1 MIFIQHSK
9 RKILNLIMIFTL
21 VACLLPLSSVA
32 AKSSLT
38 SFNTATNTEEMK
50 LAMTT
55 DWSVLHYTAKANEL
69 FQSFKLA
76 DQNYLANKLIDE
88 RPQSG
93 YTSTSTLRQTYL
105 NAVNNRSYLINV
117 NSTTDSLTLWTVFID
132 DDHLNY
138 NNYNLLT
145 IEDQD
150 EVCKQILLARPN
162 QGYESIETLQSV
174 LDSKVSS
181 ILVQKV
187 QLDKETLN
195 IQYAQGDT
203 SANVT
208 KNLTLPIIGDNG
220 TTINWISD
228 KPEVVQNNGSVVR
241 PTISTGN
248 QKVTL
253 TAQIFIG
260 NFVDTK
266 SFTIDVIAL
275 SKSHNAFLKD
285 LTISQGALNMAFN
298 KNTMSYTAIVTSRV
312 DSIFVNPLAEDKK
325 AEITINGRSVEEP
338 IKLVTGVNT
347 IKILVTAED
356 GSQKLYTIVVTK
368 ENTSTN
374 SENTSTSESSPPSS
388 TESFTVNVE
397 SSNGKA
403 VSKTTIKRLVD
414 VDGLVKDE
422 VILTEASV
430 LETINK
436 LKEEKSDQARIVIP
450 NSQDNV
456 KQVDISIP
464 NNIVT
469 LLKESLLNLEISA
482 YDVSVNVSNESL
494 ATFSDN
500 LYFRLI
506 PLKGQ
511 AEQSQVEERAKKE
524 SIVQEIANSSFSKV
538 LGQPMKIETNM
549 QNRPVLLTLPLPT
562 DITQEQLNHLAIYIE
577 HSDGTKEVVRGK
589 VVEYQKGITGL
600 QFEVNKFSTFSIL
613 YLPEKEEV
621 KEPTT
626 EGVTHL
632 PYIQGYPDGT
642 FRPNAPVT
650 RAQMASMFAR
660 QLTGNAIP
668 QAKAT
673 YTDTFQHDAKD
684 AIEFAKEKG
693 LFKGVTATNFNP
705 NGLITRAQIA
715 TVAARWIEQQCVERP
730 DADFCPSTS
739 QSPAFKDVSVH
750 HWAVKAIDTVNAAEI
765 MTGITADTFNPDGF
779 LTRAQAVKVLN
790 RLFERQVFSE
800 DQIPLFKDV
809 PKHHWAFY
817 EIQEAAKK

>member
-1 MIFIQHSK
+1 
-9 RKILNLIMIFTL
+9 MIFTL

-266 SFTIDVIAL
+266 SFTIDVMAL

-374 SENTSTSESSPPSS
+374 SENTSTLESSPPSS

-469 LLKESLLNLEISA
+469 LLKESRLNLEISA

>member
-9 RKILNLIMIFTL
+9 RKIQNLIMIFTL

-32 AKSSLT
+32 AKSGLT

-181 ILVQKV
+181 MLIQKV
-187 QLDKETLN
+187 QLDKDTLN

-220 TTINWISD
+220 TTINWVSD

-285 LTISQGALNMAFN
+285 LTISQGTLNMAFN

-325 AEITINGRSVEEP
+325 AEITINGRSIEDP

-368 ENTSTN
+368 ENISTN
-374 SENTSTSESSPPSS
+374 SENTSTSEPPPPSS
-388 TESFTVNVE
+388 TENFTVNVE

-469 LLKESLLNLEISA
+469 LLKESRLNLEISA
-482 YDVSVNVSNESL
+482 YDVSVNVSNASL
-494 ATFSDN
+494 TTFSDN
-500 LYFRLI
+500 LYFRLT
-506 PLKGQ
+506 PLKGK

-524 SIVQEIANSSFSKV
+524 AIVQEIANSSFSKV

-621 KEPTT
+621 KEPAT

-684 AIEFAKEKG
+684 AIEFAKGKG

-705 NGLITRAQIA
+705 NGLITRAQMA

-730 DADFCPSTS
+730 DADFCPPAL
-739 QSPAFKDVSVH
+739 QSAAFKDVSVH

-779 LTRAQAVKVLN
+779 LTRAQAVRVLN
-790 RLFERQVFSE
+790 RLFERQVLIE

-809 PKHHWAFY
+809 PKHHWVFY

>member
-38 SFNTATNTEEMK
+38 SFNTAINTEEMK

-181 ILVQKV
+181 ILIQKV

-298 KNTMSYTAIVTSRV
+298 KNTMSYSAIVTSKV
-312 DSIFVNPLAEDKK
+312 DSLFVNPLAEDKK
-325 AEITINGRSVEEP
+325 AEITINGRSVAEP

-368 ENTSTN
+368 ENSSTN
-374 SENTSTSESSPPSS
+374 SENTSTSESSPPSP

-464 NNIVT
+464 NN
-469 LLKESLLNLEISA
+469 
-482 YDVSVNVSNESL
+482 
-494 ATFSDN
+494 
-500 LYFRLI
+500 
-506 PLKGQ
+506 
-511 AEQSQVEERAKKE
+511 
-524 SIVQEIANSSFSKV
+524 
-538 LGQPMKIETNM
+538 
-549 QNRPVLLTLPLPT
+549 
-562 DITQEQLNHLAIYIE
+562 
-577 HSDGTKEVVRGK
+577 
-589 VVEYQKGITGL
+589 
-600 QFEVNKFSTFSIL
+600 
-613 YLPEKEEV
+613 
-621 KEPTT
+621 
-626 EGVTHL
+626 
-632 PYIQGYPDGT
+632 
-642 FRPNAPVT
+642 
-650 RAQMASMFAR
+650 
-660 QLTGNAIP
+660 
-668 QAKAT
+668 
-673 YTDTFQHDAKD
+673 
-684 AIEFAKEKG
+684 
-693 LFKGVTATNFNP
+693 
-705 NGLITRAQIA
+705 
-715 TVAARWIEQQCVERP
+715 
-730 DADFCPSTS
+730 
-739 QSPAFKDVSVH
+739 
-750 HWAVKAIDTVNAAEI
+750 
-765 MTGITADTFNPDGF
+765 
-779 LTRAQAVKVLN
+779 
-790 RLFERQVFSE
+790 
-800 DQIPLFKDV
+800 
-809 PKHHWAFY
+809 
-817 EIQEAAKK
+817 

>member
-1 MIFIQHSK
+1 
-9 RKILNLIMIFTL
+9 MIFTL

>member
-1 MIFIQHSK
+1 
-9 RKILNLIMIFTL
+9 MIFTL

-38 SFNTATNTEEMK
+38 SFNTAINTEEMK

-181 ILVQKV
+181 MLIQKV
-187 QLDKETLN
+187 QLDKDALN

-228 KPEVVQNNGSVVR
+228 KPEVVQNNGSVLR
-241 PTISTGN
+241 PTISIGN

-298 KNTMSYTAIVTSRV
+298 KNTMSYSAIVTSKV
-312 DSIFVNPLAEDKK
+312 DSLFVNPLAEDKK
-325 AEITINGRSVEEP
+325 AEITINGRSVAEP

-347 IKILVTAED
+347 IKILVKAED

-368 ENTSTN
+368 ENSSTN
-374 SENTSTSESSPPSS
+374 SENTSTSESSPPSP

-469 LLKESLLNLEISA
+469 LLKESRLNLEISA

-511 AEQSQVEERAKKE
+511 SEQSQVEERAKKE

-589 VVEYQKGITGL
+589 IVEYQKGITGL

-621 KEPTT
+621 KEPIT

-632 PYIQGYPDGT
+632 PYIQGYPDDT

-705 NGLITRAQIA
+705 NGLITRAQMA

-730 DADFCPSTS
+730 DADFCPPTS
-739 QSPAFKDVSVH
+739 QSAVFKDVSVH
-750 HWAVKAIDTVNAAEI
+750 HWAGQAIDTVNAAEI
-765 MTGITADTFNPDGF
+765 MTGITADTFNPDGL

-790 RLFERQVFSE
+790 RLFERQVLIE
-800 DQIPLFKDV
+800 DQTPLFKDV

>member
-1 MIFIQHSK
+1 
-9 RKILNLIMIFTL
+9 MIFTL

-38 SFNTATNTEEMK
+38 SFNTAINTEEMK

-181 ILVQKV
+181 MLIQKV
-187 QLDKETLN
+187 QLDKDALN

-241 PTISTGN
+241 PTISIGN

-298 KNTMSYTAIVTSRV
+298 KNTMSYSAIVTSKV
-312 DSIFVNPLAEDKK
+312 DSLFVNPLAEDKK
-325 AEITINGRSVEEP
+325 AEITINGRSVAEP

-368 ENTSTN
+368 ENSSTN
-374 SENTSTSESSPPSS
+374 SENTSTSESSPPSP

-397 SSNGKA
+397 SSNGKT

-430 LETINK
+430 LETISK

-469 LLKESLLNLEISA
+469 LLKESRLNLEIST

-589 VVEYQKGITGL
+589 VVEYQKGIGL

-621 KEPTT
+621 KEPIT

-632 PYIQGYPDGT
+632 PYIQGYPDDT

-684 AIEFAKEKG
+684 AIEYATEKG

-705 NGLITRAQIA
+705 NGLITRAQMA

-730 DADFCPSTS
+730 DADFCQPTS
-739 QSPAFKDVSVH
+739 QSAAFKDVSFN

-765 MTGITADTFNPDGF
+765 MTGITADTFNPDGL

-790 RLFERQVFSE
+790 RLFERQVLIE
-800 DQIPLFKDV
+800 DETPLFKDV
-809 PKHHWAFY
+809 PKNHWAFY
-817 EIQEAAKK
+817 EIQEAAVNHIHEE

>member
-1 MIFIQHSK
+1 
-9 RKILNLIMIFTL
+9 MIFTL

-38 SFNTATNTEEMK
+38 SFNTAINTEEMK

-181 ILVQKV
+181 MLIQKV
-187 QLDKETLN
+187 QLDKDALN

-228 KPEVVQNNGSVVR
+228 KPEVVQNNGSVLR
-241 PTISTGN
+241 PTISIGN

-298 KNTMSYTAIVTSRV
+298 KNTMSYSAIVTSKV
-312 DSIFVNPLAEDKK
+312 DSLFVNPLAEDKK
-325 AEITINGRSVEEP
+325 AEITINGRSVAEP

-347 IKILVTAED
+347 IKILVKAED

-368 ENTSTN
+368 ENSSTN
-374 SENTSTSESSPPSS
+374 SENTSTSESSPPSP

-469 LLKESLLNLEISA
+469 LLKESRLNLEISA

-511 AEQSQVEERAKKE
+511 SEQSQVEERAKKE

-589 VVEYQKGITGL
+589 IAVSYTHLKKKNSDVQAL
-600 QFEVNKFSTFSIL
+600 LAFFST
-613 YLPEKEEV
+613 PEF
-621 KEPTT
+621 
-626 EGVTHL
+626 L
-632 PYIQGYPDGT
+632 RPYCQQP
-642 FRPNAPVT
+642 
-650 RAQMASMFAR
+650 
-660 QLTGNAIP
+660 LTSLV
-668 QAKAT
+668 Q
-673 YTDTFQHDAKD
+673 
-684 AIEFAKEKG
+684 
-693 LFKGVTATNFNP
+693 
-705 NGLITRAQIA
+705 
-715 TVAARWIEQQCVERP
+715 
-730 DADFCPSTS
+730 
-739 QSPAFKDVSVH
+739 VH
-750 HWAVKAIDTVNAAEI
+750 
-765 MTGITADTFNPDGF
+765 
-779 LTRAQAVKVLN
+779 
-790 RLFERQVFSE
+790 
-800 DQIPLFKDV
+800 
-809 PKHHWAFY
+809 
-817 EIQEAAKK
+817 

>member
-1 MIFIQHSK
+1 MIFIQQSK

-32 AKSSLT
+32 AKSDLT

-145 IEDQD
+145 VEDQD
-150 EVCKQILLARPN
+150 EVCKQILLGRPN

-181 ILVQKV
+181 MLIQKV
-187 QLDKETLN
+187 QLDKDALN

-228 KPEVVQNNGSVVR
+228 KPEVVQNNGSIVR

-298 KNTMSYTAIVTSRV
+298 KNTMSYSAIVTSKV
-312 DSIFVNPLAEDKK
+312 DSLFVNPLAEDKK
-325 AEITINGRSVEEP
+325 AEITINGRSVAEP

-368 ENTSTN
+368 ENSSTN
-374 SENTSTSESSPPSS
+374 SENTSTSESSPPSP

-469 LLKESLLNLEISA
+469 LLKESRLNLEISA

-524 SIVQEIANSSFSKV
+524 LIVQEIANSSFSKV

-589 VVEYQKGITGL
+589 IVEYQKGITGL

-642 FRPNAPVT
+642 FRPNASVT

-705 NGLITRAQIA
+705 NGFITRAQMA
-715 TVAARWIEQQCVERP
+715 TVAARWIEQQCIERP
-730 DADFCPSTS
+730 DADFCSPTS
-739 QSPAFKDVSVH
+739 QSAVFKDVSVH
-750 HWAVKAIDTVNAAEI
+750 HWARQAIDTVNAAEI

-790 RLFERQVFSE
+790 RLFERQVLIE
-800 DQIPLFKDV
+800 DQTPLFKDV

>member
-38 SFNTATNTEEMK
+38 SFNTAINTEEMK

-181 ILVQKV
+181 ILIQKV

-298 KNTMSYTAIVTSRV
+298 KNTMSYSAIVTSKV
-312 DSIFVNPLAEDKK
+312 DSLFVNPLAEDKK
-325 AEITINGRSVEEP
+325 AEITINGRSVAEP

-347 IKILVTAED
+347 IKILVKAED

-368 ENTSTN
+368 ENSSTN
-374 SENTSTSESSPPSS
+374 SENTSTSESSPPSP

-469 LLKESLLNLEISA
+469 LLKESRLNLEISA

-511 AEQSQVEERAKKE
+511 SEQSQVEERAKKE

-589 VVEYQKGITGL
+589 IVEYQKGITGL

-621 KEPTT
+621 KEPIT

-632 PYIQGYPDGT
+632 PYIQGYPDDT

-705 NGLITRAQIA
+705 NGLITRAQMA

-730 DADFCPSTS
+730 DADFCPPTS
-739 QSPAFKDVSVH
+739 QSAVFKDVSVH
-750 HWAVKAIDTVNAAEI
+750 HWAGQAIDTVNAAEI
-765 MTGITADTFNPDGF
+765 MTGITADTFNPDGL

-790 RLFERQVFSE
+790 RLFERQVLIE
-800 DQIPLFKDV
+800 DQTPLFKDV

>member
-105 NAVNNRSYLINV
+105 NAVNNRSYLINI

-266 SFTIDVIAL
+266 SFTIDVMAL

-374 SENTSTSESSPPSS
+374 SENTSTLESSPPSS

-469 LLKESLLNLEISA
+469 LLKESRLNLEISA

-577 HSDGTKEVVRGK
+577 HSDGT
-589 VVEYQKGITGL
+589 
-600 QFEVNKFSTFSIL
+600 
-613 YLPEKEEV
+613 
-621 KEPTT
+621 
-626 EGVTHL
+626 
-632 PYIQGYPDGT
+632 
-642 FRPNAPVT
+642 
-650 RAQMASMFAR
+650 
-660 QLTGNAIP
+660 
-668 QAKAT
+668 
-673 YTDTFQHDAKD
+673 
-684 AIEFAKEKG
+684 
-693 LFKGVTATNFNP
+693 
-705 NGLITRAQIA
+705 
-715 TVAARWIEQQCVERP
+715 
-730 DADFCPSTS
+730 
-739 QSPAFKDVSVH
+739 
-750 HWAVKAIDTVNAAEI
+750 
-765 MTGITADTFNPDGF
+765 
-779 LTRAQAVKVLN
+779 
-790 RLFERQVFSE
+790 
-800 DQIPLFKDV
+800 
-809 PKHHWAFY
+809 
-817 EIQEAAKK
+817 

>member
-1 MIFIQHSK
+1 
-9 RKILNLIMIFTL
+9 MIFTL

-38 SFNTATNTEEMK
+38 SFNTAINTEEMK

-181 ILVQKV
+181 MLIQKV
-187 QLDKETLN
+187 QLDKDALN

-298 KNTMSYTAIVTSRV
+298 KNTMSYSAIVTSKV
-312 DSIFVNPLAEDKK
+312 DSLFVNPLAEDKK
-325 AEITINGRSVEEP
+325 AEITINGRSVAEP

-368 ENTSTN
+368 ENSSTN
-374 SENTSTSESSPPSS
+374 SENTSTSESSPPSP

-469 LLKESLLNLEISA
+469 LLKESRLNLEISA

-511 AEQSQVEERAKKE
+511 ADQSQVEERAKKE

-538 LGQPMKIETNM
+538 LGQPMKVETNM

-589 VVEYQKGITGL
+589 IVEYQKGITGL

-613 YLPEKEEV
+613 YLPEKEEEL

-705 NGLITRAQIA
+705 NGFITRAQMA

-730 DADFCPSTS
+730 DADFCPPTS
-739 QSPAFKDVSVH
+739 QSAVFKDVTVH
-750 HWAVKAIDTVNAAEI
+750 HWAGKAIDTVNASEI
-765 MTGITADTFNPDGF
+765 MTGITADTFNPDGL

-790 RLFERQVFSE
+790 RLFERQVLIE
-800 DQIPLFKDV
+800 DQTPLFKDV

>member
-1 MIFIQHSK
+1 
-9 RKILNLIMIFTL
+9 MIFTL

-105 NAVNNRSYLINV
+105 NAVNNRSYLINI

-266 SFTIDVIAL
+266 SFTIDVMAL

-374 SENTSTSESSPPSS
+374 SENTSTLESSPPSS

-469 LLKESLLNLEISA
+469 LLKESRLNLEISA

>member
-38 SFNTATNTEEMK
+38 SFNTAINTEEMK

-181 ILVQKV
+181 MLIQKV
-187 QLDKETLN
+187 QLDKDALN

-228 KPEVVQNNGSVVR
+228 KPEVVQNNGSVLR
-241 PTISTGN
+241 PTISIGN

-298 KNTMSYTAIVTSRV
+298 KNTMSYSAIVTSKV
-312 DSIFVNPLAEDKK
+312 DSLFVNPLAEDKK
-325 AEITINGRSVEEP
+325 AEITINGRSVAEP

-347 IKILVTAED
+347 IKILVKAED

-368 ENTSTN
+368 ENSSTN
-374 SENTSTSESSPPSS
+374 SENTSTSESSPPSP

-469 LLKESLLNLEISA
+469 LLKESRLNLEISA

-511 AEQSQVEERAKKE
+511 SEQSQVEERAKKE

-589 VVEYQKGITGL
+589 IVEYQKGITGL

-621 KEPTT
+621 KEPIT

-632 PYIQGYPDGT
+632 PYIQGYPDDT

-705 NGLITRAQIA
+705 NGLITRAQMA

-730 DADFCPSTS
+730 DADFCPPTS
-739 QSPAFKDVSVH
+739 QSAVFKDVSVH
-750 HWAVKAIDTVNAAEI
+750 HWAGQAIDTVNAAEI
-765 MTGITADTFNPDGF
+765 MTGITADTFNPDGL

-790 RLFERQVFSE
+790 RLFERQVLIE
-800 DQIPLFKDV
+800 DQTPLFKDV

>member
-228 KPEVVQNNGSVVR
+228 KPEVVQNNGSIVR

-266 SFTIDVIAL
+266 SFTIDVMAL

-469 LLKESLLNLEISA
+469 LLKESRLNLEISA

-577 HSDGTKEVVRGK
+577 HSDGT
-589 VVEYQKGITGL
+589 
-600 QFEVNKFSTFSIL
+600 
-613 YLPEKEEV
+613 
-621 KEPTT
+621 
-626 EGVTHL
+626 
-632 PYIQGYPDGT
+632 
-642 FRPNAPVT
+642 
-650 RAQMASMFAR
+650 
-660 QLTGNAIP
+660 
-668 QAKAT
+668 
-673 YTDTFQHDAKD
+673 
-684 AIEFAKEKG
+684 
-693 LFKGVTATNFNP
+693 
-705 NGLITRAQIA
+705 
-715 TVAARWIEQQCVERP
+715 
-730 DADFCPSTS
+730 
-739 QSPAFKDVSVH
+739 
-750 HWAVKAIDTVNAAEI
+750 
-765 MTGITADTFNPDGF
+765 
-779 LTRAQAVKVLN
+779 
-790 RLFERQVFSE
+790 
-800 DQIPLFKDV
+800 
-809 PKHHWAFY
+809 
-817 EIQEAAKK
+817 

>member
-1 MIFIQHSK
+1 M
-9 RKILNLIMIFTL
+9 
-21 VACLLPLSSVA
+21 
-32 AKSSLT
+32 
-38 SFNTATNTEEMK
+38 
-50 LAMTT
+50 
-55 DWSVLHYTAKANEL
+55 
-69 FQSFKLA
+69 
-76 DQNYLANKLIDE
+76 
-88 RPQSG
+88 
-93 YTSTSTLRQTYL
+93 
-105 NAVNNRSYLINV
+105 
-117 NSTTDSLTLWTVFID
+117 
-132 DDHLNY
+132 
-138 NNYNLLT
+138 
-145 IEDQD
+145 
-150 EVCKQILLARPN
+150 
-162 QGYESIETLQSV
+162 
-174 LDSKVSS
+174 
-181 ILVQKV
+181 
-187 QLDKETLN
+187 
-195 IQYAQGDT
+195 
-203 SANVT
+203 
-208 KNLTLPIIGDNG
+208 
-220 TTINWISD
+220 
-228 KPEVVQNNGSVVR
+228 
-241 PTISTGN
+241 
-248 QKVTL
+248 
-253 TAQIFIG
+253 
-260 NFVDTK
+260 
-266 SFTIDVIAL
+266 
-275 SKSHNAFLKD
+275 
-285 LTISQGALNMAFN
+285 
-298 KNTMSYTAIVTSRV
+298 
-312 DSIFVNPLAEDKK
+312 
-325 AEITINGRSVEEP
+325 NGRSVEEP

>member
-1 MIFIQHSK
+1 
-9 RKILNLIMIFTL
+9 MIFTL

-38 SFNTATNTEEMK
+38 SFNTAINTEEMK

-181 ILVQKV
+181 ILIQKV

-298 KNTMSYTAIVTSRV
+298 KNTMSYSAIVTSKV
-312 DSIFVNPLAEDKK
+312 DSLFVNPLAEDKK
-325 AEITINGRSVEEP
+325 AEITINGRSVAEP

-368 ENTSTN
+368 ENSSTN
-374 SENTSTSESSPPSS
+374 SENTSTSESSPPSP

-469 LLKESLLNLEISA
+469 LLKESRLNLEISA

-511 AEQSQVEERAKKE
+511 ADQSQVEERAKKE

-589 VVEYQKGITGL
+589 IVEYQKGITGL

-613 YLPEKEEV
+613 YLPEKEEEV

-705 NGLITRAQIA
+705 NGLITRAQMA

-730 DADFCPSTS
+730 DADFCPPTS

-790 RLFERQVFSE
+790 RLFERQVLIE
-800 DQIPLFKDV
+800 DQTPLFKDV

>member
-105 NAVNNRSYLINV
+105 NAVNNRSYLINI

-266 SFTIDVIAL
+266 SFTIDVMAL

-374 SENTSTSESSPPSS
+374 SENTSTLESSPPSS

-469 LLKESLLNLEISA
+469 LLKESRLNLEISA

>member
-9 RKILNLIMIFTL
+9 RKIQNLIMIFTL

-32 AKSSLT
+32 AKSGLT

-469 LLKESLLNLEISA
+469 LLKESRLNLEISA

-705 NGLITRAQIA
+705 NGLITRAQMA

>member
-1 MIFIQHSK
+1 
-9 RKILNLIMIFTL
+9 MIFTL

-38 SFNTATNTEEMK
+38 SFNTAINTEEMK

-181 ILVQKV
+181 MLIQKV
-187 QLDKETLN
+187 QLDKDALN

-298 KNTMSYTAIVTSRV
+298 KNTMSYSAIVTSKV
-312 DSIFVNPLAEDKK
+312 DSLFVNPLAEDKK
-325 AEITINGRSVEEP
+325 AEITINGRSVAEP

-347 IKILVTAED
+347 IKILVKAED

-368 ENTSTN
+368 ENSSTN
-374 SENTSTSESSPPSS
+374 SENTSTSESSPPSP

-397 SSNGKA
+397 SSNGKT

-469 LLKESLLNLEISA
+469 LLKESRLNLEISA
-482 YDVSVNVSNESL
+482 YDVSVNISNESL

-589 VVEYQKGITGL
+589 VVEYQKGIGL

-613 YLPEKEEV
+613 YLPEKEEEV
-621 KEPTT
+621 KEPAT

-632 PYIQGYPDGT
+632 PYIQGYPDDT

-684 AIEFAKEKG
+684 AIKFAKEKG

-705 NGLITRAQIA
+705 NGFITRAQMA

-730 DADFCPSTS
+730 DADFCSPTS
-739 QSPAFKDVSVH
+739 QSAVFKDVSVH
-750 HWAVKAIDTVNAAEI
+750 HWARQAIDTVNAAEI
-765 MTGITADTFNPDGF
+765 MTGVTADTFNPDGL

-790 RLFERQVFSE
+790 RLFERQVLIE
-800 DQIPLFKDV
+800 DQTRLFKDV

>member
-1 MIFIQHSK
+1 
-9 RKILNLIMIFTL
+9 MIFTL

-38 SFNTATNTEEMK
+38 SFNTAINTEEMK

-181 ILVQKV
+181 ILIQKV

-298 KNTMSYTAIVTSRV
+298 KNTMSYSAIVTSKV
-312 DSIFVNPLAEDKK
+312 DSLFVNPLAEDKK
-325 AEITINGRSVEEP
+325 AEITINGRSVAEP

-368 ENTSTN
+368 ENSSTN
-374 SENTSTSESSPPSS
+374 SENTSTSESSPPSP

-469 LLKESLLNLEISA
+469 LLKESRLNLEISA

-511 AEQSQVEERAKKE
+511 ADQSQVEERAKKE

-589 VVEYQKGITGL
+589 SVEYQKGITGL

-613 YLPEKEEV
+613 YLPEKEEEL

-660 QLTGNAIP
+660 HITNNDIP
-668 QAKAT
+668 EASAT
-673 YTDTFQHDAKD
+673 FTDTVKHDAKD
-684 AIEFAKEKG
+684 AIEFVTETG
-693 LFKGVTATNFNP
+693 LFKGITATSFQP
-705 NGLITRAQIA
+705 NGSITRAQMA

-730 DADFCPSTS
+730 DADFCPPTS
-739 QSPAFKDVSVH
+739 QSAVFKDVTVH
-750 HWAVKAIDTVNAAEI
+750 HWAGKAIDTVNASEI
-765 MTGITADTFNPDGF
+765 MTGITADTFNPDGL

-790 RLFERQVFSE
+790 RLFERQVLIE
-800 DQIPLFKDV
+800 DETPLFKDV

-817 EIQEAAKK
+817 EIQEASKK

>member
-1 MIFIQHSK
+1 
-9 RKILNLIMIFTL
+9 MIFTL

-38 SFNTATNTEEMK
+38 SFNTAINTEEMK

-181 ILVQKV
+181 MLIQKV
-187 QLDKETLN
+187 QLDKDALN

-241 PTISTGN
+241 PTISIGN

-298 KNTMSYTAIVTSRV
+298 KNTMSYSAIVTSKV
-312 DSIFVNPLAEDKK
+312 DSLFVNPLAEDKK
-325 AEITINGRSVEEP
+325 AEITINGRSVAEP

-347 IKILVTAED
+347 IKILVKAED

-368 ENTSTN
+368 ENSSTN
-374 SENTSTSESSPPSS
+374 SENTSTSESSPPSP

-469 LLKESLLNLEISA
+469 LLKESRLNLEISA
-482 YDVSVNVSNESL
+482 YDVSVNISNESL

-511 AEQSQVEERAKKE
+511 SEQSQVEERAKKE

-589 VVEYQKGITGL
+589 VVEYQKGIGL

-621 KEPTT
+621 KEPIT

-632 PYIQGYPDGT
+632 PYIQGYPDDT

-705 NGLITRAQIA
+705 NGFITRAQMA

-730 DADFCPSTS
+730 DADFCSPTS
-739 QSPAFKDVSVH
+739 QSAVFKDVSVH
-750 HWAVKAIDTVNAAEI
+750 HWARQAIDTVNAAEI
-765 MTGITADTFNPDGF
+765 MTGITADTFNPDGL

-790 RLFERQVFSE
+790 RLFERQVLIE
-800 DQIPLFKDV
+800 DQTRLFKDV

>member
-266 SFTIDVIAL
+266 SFTIDVMAL

-374 SENTSTSESSPPSS
+374 SENTSTLESSPPSS

-469 LLKESLLNLEISA
+469 LLKESRLNLEISA